1 MLTYVTGRQWHDE
14 TFLLQKVFVFTLTC
28 PIISHEVSAILT
40 DLIVSQLRDIPCI
53 KKNVGNSNSEG
64 KAENWIELLELAE

>member
-14 TFLLQKVFVFTLTC
+14 TFLLQKVFLFTLTC